1 MSVPSAH
8 IFCLSHSWFQA
19 QTKEEVALIKKK
31 RKEKKRNVS
40 EGGDREYDLGYNGSE
55 IYI

>member
-31 RKEKKRNVS
+31 RKEMLVKEVIES
-40 EGGDREYDLGYNGSE
+40 M
-55 IYI
+55 I

>member
-8 IFCLSHSWFQA
+8 IFCLFHSWFQA

>member
-19 QTKEEVALIKKK
+19 QTKEEVAVIKKK
-31 RKEKKRNVS
+31 RKEMLVKEVIES
-40 EGGDREYDLGYNGSE
+40 M
-55 IYI
+55 I

>member
-19 QTKEEVALIKKK
+19 QTKEEVAVIKKK
-31 RKEKKRNVS
+31 RKEKKRKEMLVKEVIES
-40 EGGDREYDLGYNGSE
+40 M
-55 IYI
+55 I